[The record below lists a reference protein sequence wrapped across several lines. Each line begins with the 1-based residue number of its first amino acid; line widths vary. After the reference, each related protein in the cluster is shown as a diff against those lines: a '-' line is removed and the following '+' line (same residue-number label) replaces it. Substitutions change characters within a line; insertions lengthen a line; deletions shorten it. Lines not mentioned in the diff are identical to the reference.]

1 VVKVLKVLVT
11 SKQIEEEFTMIFP
24 SGWRWTARKVAD
36 NTFTVRFP
44 NSQLIEEWSYFNPIV

>member
-11 SKQIEEEFTMIFP
+11 SKQIEEEFTMISP
-24 SGWRWTARKVAD
+24 QVGDGLQVAD